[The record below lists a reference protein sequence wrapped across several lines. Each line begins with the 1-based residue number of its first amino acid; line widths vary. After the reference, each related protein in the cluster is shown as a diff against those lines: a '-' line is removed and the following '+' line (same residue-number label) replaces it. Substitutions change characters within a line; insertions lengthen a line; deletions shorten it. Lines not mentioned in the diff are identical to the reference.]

1 MILCVQRDFAGVIKL
16 RSLLWRDYP
25 GLSRWALCKHTC
37 PYKREVGGG
46 ERDGDLTTEVDVK
59 TGERE
64 QEA

>member
-1 MILCVQRDFAGVIKL
+1 MIKL

-37 PYKREVGGG
+37 PYKREVGGEEG
-46 ERDGDLTTEVDVK
+46 DGDLTTEVDVK

-64 QEA
+64 QEAWLP